1 MVAAKNLMRLI
12 VLLALLIPTL
22 ASRAGHT
29 LLDETTRDW
38 SEISV
43 AAESAGLMVAILV
56 TSEDCVYCVLLK
68 KEVLLPMMRN
78 DGLGSQI
85 LLRELSLYTG
95 GKLVDFDGEKVRARV
110 FLRRYGV
117 FATPTLLILNA
128 AGEALHKPLVG
139 YKGAGAYHSLLNQAL
154 TQSAGLQLGNAMD

>member
-1 MVAAKNLMRLI
+1 MRFI
-12 VLLALLIPTL
+12 VFLALLIPAL

-43 AAESAGLMVAILV
+43 AAKSAGLMVAILV
-56 TSEDCVYCVLLK
+56 TSEDCAYCELLK
-68 KEVLLPMMRN
+68 KEVLLPMLRN
-78 DGLGSQI
+78 DGLGRRI
-85 LLRELSLYTG
+85 LLRELSLHTG

-117 FATPTLLILNA
+117 FATPTLLILNTD
-128 AGEALHKPLVG
+128 GVALHNPLVG
-139 YKGAGAYHSLLNQAL
+139 YKDAEAYYSLLDQAL
-154 TQSAGLQLGNAMD
+154 RQSAGLQFGNSLD